1 MIQTINLSDFRT
13 AFAQHGR
20 QTQFSYEA
28 LAVLFEYLEEYDSA
42 YELDVIA
49 LCCEY
54 QEATPEEIAKSCSI
68 DIDGLEDDEVQR
80 AVLDHLYDHT
90 SVCGMTHNDT
100 IVFQQY

>member
-13 AFAQHGR
+13 AFAQCGR
-20 QTQFSYEA
+20 QKQFSYEA
-28 LAVLFEYLEEYDSA
+28 LALLFEYLEELDSSYD
-42 YELDVIA
+42 LDVIA

-54 QEATPEEIAKSCSI
+54 QEASPEEIAEQYSI

-90 SVCGMTHNDT
+90 SVCGVTHNDT